1 MRGIIYKDLCDNF
14 LVWKNLA
21 SYLFGLVFIIGATVL
36 VSDSEY
42 YFVLLILMVCLIGTC
57 AMESSVEQDEAANFD
72 RLLISFPVTKEEIV
86 IAKYILG
93 LVFIAVASRMS
104 LIITVIHVLSGG
116 ALDPSQA
123 FSIWVLGIYLS
134 LIFSGITYV
143 GYMVFGKRRGTI
155 TYVAMIMI
163 IAGAYGA
170 MHAVYGIERFVQM
183 DKTRLLLAGI
193 PVSILVFV
201 LSCMISIRIYK
212 KKFS

>member
-86 IAKYILG
+86 IAKYILA
-93 LVFIAVASRMS
+93 LVFIAVASGMS